1 MTTARDLLYGLVLE
15 DGRRW
20 GEAAEPIQRE
30 DANAVLDEESETP
43 YHWLARA
50 RGWSKTTDLG
60 AKALVVMLA
69 QAPSRARLYG
79 IAADQAQGGLLL
91 DALAGFA
98 HRTRELEG
106 ALTIQESRV
115 IATRSGAIL
124 QILPADSASVWGLRP
139 YFVVVDELTVWHET
153 PRTLRVW
160 EGVTTGLAK
169 VPGSRLVV
177 LGTAGDPGHFS
188 YGIRNQALDDPLWR
202 VHEVDGPPPWMDKAR
217 LAGEKR
223 RLSESSYQRLFEN
236 RWTASEDRL
245 ADEEDLLACLTLDD
259 WPLEPQD
266 GIRYVLSVDLAVKHD
281 NAVAAICHAEKIPG
295 AELPRILLD
304 RLMVW
309 SPSPQRPV
317 TLSAVQDWVGE
328 FARRY
333 RNAVCVFDP
342 SQGLQMMQTLKRS
355 GLTVEEFSFSGSS
368 VGKLGTTLL
377 QLIRERALALPA
389 DEDDLLDELRNVR
402 VKETAPG
409 TYRLDH
415 ARGRH
420 DDRAIA
426 LALAA
431 HTLLQRPSPE
441 PMRLPQAWKKRV
453 RENRRRELVQR
464 GLVFR
469 SEGSGMIHAPRAG
482 PPDWDRHFRR

>member
-1 MTTARDLLYGLVLE
+1 VSEALDILSALVLE
-15 DGRRW
+15 NGLRW
-20 GEAAEPIQRE
+20 GEAAVAEQWA
-30 DANAVLDEESETP
+30 DARAVLDENSTTP
-43 YHWLARA
+43 YHWLGRA
-50 RGWSKTTDLG
+50 RGFSKTSDLAG
-60 AKALVVMLA
+60 MAIAAMSA
-69 QAPSRARLYG
+69 QAPPRSRLYG
-79 IAADQAQGGLLL
+79 LAADTAQGQLQL
-91 DALAGFA
+91 DAVGGFQA
-98 HRTRELEG
+98 RTPELCD
-106 ALTIQESRV
+106 ALDLQEQRV
-115 IATRSGAIL
+115 IARRSEASL
-124 QILPADSASVWGLRP
+124 TVLPADSASIWGRRP
-139 YFVVVDELTVWHET
+139 YLAVIDEIAQWHDSD
-153 PRTLRVW
+153 RSRRIW
-160 EGVTTGLAK
+160 EGLSTAMTKLA
-169 VPGSRLVV
+169 GSRLVV
-177 LGTAGDPGHFS
+177 LSTAGDPGHFS
-188 YGIRNQALDDPLWR
+188 FEIRNQALDDPLWR
-202 VHEVDGPPPWMDKAR
+202 VHEVEGPPPWMDEKR

-223 RLSESSYQRLFEN
+223 RLPESSYRRLFLNE
-236 RWTASEDRL
+236 WVASEDRL

-281 NAVAAICHAEKIPG
+281 NAVAAICHAERVPG
-295 AELPRILLD
+295 AELPRVVLD

-409 TYRLDH
+409 TFRLDH

-431 HTLLQRPSPE
+431 HTLLQRPSHE

-453 RENRRRELVQR
+453 REEPQTRTRPAWSRVQK
-464 GLVFR
+464 
-469 SEGSGMIHAPRAG
+469 
-482 PPDWDRHFRR
+482 